1 MSYQAA
7 TQAFERLLEIMH
19 RLRAPGGCPWDR
31 EQTHASLRPYLL
43 EEAYEVLGAIDEQ
56 DDEALC
62 EELGDLLLQ
71 VVFHAELAGETG
83 RFGAAD
89 VADAICRKLV
99 RRHPHVFGD
108 TPAPAAADVM
118 RHWHRLKDA
127 ELGDGPN
134 RLVADLVPQALP
146 ALARAQK
153 VGSKL
158 GRRGFDWTDAAAVL
172 EKLNEER
179 RELDDA
185 VRSGD
190 PAACHREL
198 GDVLLTLTSLARHL
212 GVSAELSLRD
222 ATARLLAR
230 SAHVEAAARSAGHEV
245 LDLGEAE
252 RERLWQ
258 LSKRE
263 I

>member
-1 MSYQAA
+1 
-7 TQAFERLLEIMH
+7 MH

-43 EEAYEVLGAIDEQ
+43 EEAYEVLETIDQQ
-56 DDEALC
+56 DDDALC

-71 VVFHAELAGETG
+71 VAFHADLAEEAG

-89 VADAICRKLV
+89 VVEANCRKLV
-99 RRHPHVFGD
+99 HRHPHVFGD
-108 TPAPAAADVM
+108 TPAPTADEVASN
-118 RHWHRLKDA
+118 WHRLKDA
-127 ELGDGPN
+127 ELGDGPKPG
-134 RLVADLVPQALP
+134 VDDLVPRALP

-158 GRRGFDWTDAAAVL
+158 ARRGFDWPDAEGVL
-172 EKLNEER
+172 TKLDEER
-179 RELDDA
+179 RELGEA
-185 VRSGD
+185 VRAED
-190 PAACHREL
+190 AAACHREL

-212 GVSAELSLRD
+212 GVSAEVSLRD

-230 SAHVEAAARSAGHEV
+230 SAHVEAAARHAGHEV
-245 LDLGEAE
+245 TDLDEAE

-258 LSKRE
+258 RSKSE
-263 I
+263 V

>member
-1 MSYQAA
+1 
-7 TQAFERLLEIMH
+7 
-19 RLRAPGGCPWDR
+19 
-31 EQTHASLRPYLL
+31 
-43 EEAYEVLGAIDEQ
+43 
-56 DDEALC
+56 
-62 EELGDLLLQ
+62 
-71 VVFHAELAGETG
+71 
-83 RFGAAD
+83 
-89 VADAICRKLV
+89 
-99 RRHPHVFGD
+99 VFGD